1 MPNSDEEAYRNTARR
16 EDTRRKIQ
24 LGGLV
29 IKAGLSSLPPA
40 VILGVLLDGADRVA
54 NGAEMI
60 RLKKLGHLA
69 LVGEPG

>member
-1 MPNSDEEAYRNTARR
+1 MPNNDEEAFRNNARR

-29 IKAGLSSLPPA
+29 IKAGIGGLPPA
-40 VILGVLLDGADRVA
+40 VILGVLLDGADRVSD
-54 NGAEMI
+54 GVEMV
-60 RLKKLGHLA
+60 RFKKLGHLA

>member
-1 MPNSDEEAYRNTARR
+1 MPNSEEEASRNDARR

-29 IKAGLSSLPPA
+29 IKAGIGGLPPA
-40 VILGVLLDGADRVA
+40 VILGVLLDGADRVSD
-54 NGAEMI
+54 GVEMA

>member
-1 MPNSDEEAYRNTARR
+1 MPDSDEETHRNNARR
-16 EDTRRKIQ
+16 DDTRRKIQ

-29 IKAGLSSLPPA
+29 IKAGIGGLPPA

-54 NGAEMI
+54 DGAELT

>member
-1 MPNSDEEAYRNTARR
+1 MPNNDEEEHRNNARR

-29 IKAGLSSLPPA
+29 IKAGIAGLPPA
-40 VILGVLLDGADRVA
+40 VILGVLLDGADRVTDST
-54 NGAEMI
+54 ELT
-60 RLKKLGHLA
+60 RLKQLGHLA

>member
-1 MPNSDEEAYRNTARR
+1 MPNSDEEAVRSNARR

-29 IKAGLSSLPPA
+29 IKSGIGDLPPA
-40 VILGVLLDGADRVA
+40 VILGVLLDGADRA
-54 NGAEMI
+54 TDDAELA
-60 RLKKLGHLA
+60 RLKQLGHLA

>member
-1 MPNSDEEAYRNTARR
+1 MNRASQSEARKK
-16 EDTRRKIQ
+16 DTREKIQ

-29 IKAGLSSLPPA
+29 IKAGIGGLPPA

-54 NGAEMI
+54 DGAELI
-60 RLKKLGHLA
+60 RLKQLGHLA

>member
-1 MPNSDEEAYRNTARR
+1 MPNSEEEASRNDARR

-29 IKAGLSSLPPA
+29 IKAGIGGLPPA
-40 VILGVLLDGADRVA
+40 VILGVLLDGADRVSD
-54 NGAEMI
+54 GAEMNRI
-60 RLKKLGHLA
+60 KMLGHLA

>member
-1 MPNSDEEAYRNTARR
+1 MPNSEVEAQRNNARR
-16 EDTRRKIQ
+16 VDTRRKIQ

-29 IKAGLSSLPPA
+29 IKAGIGGLPPA

-54 NGAEMI
+54 DGAELA
-60 RLKKLGHLA
+60 RLKQLGHLA

>member
-1 MPNSDEEAYRNTARR
+1 MPNNDEEAFRNNARR

-29 IKAGLSSLPPA
+29 IKAGIGGLPPA

-54 NGAEMI
+54 DDVEMI
-60 RLKKLGHLA
+60 RLKKRGHLA